1 MEGPALGSS
10 YGRLLLFGT
19 SYARNAGLSVASQGR
34 MLSPGK
40 VDIER
45 SVAGYF
51 VDDIGWQWL
60 EGDAH
65 EGATLRD
72 HLSIWLLFSRAGFV
86 LKEGQSHVVTP
97 RRRPCTP

>member
-1 MEGPALGSS
+1 MGGPALGSS

-51 VDDIGWQWL
+51 GHDIVGNAR
-60 EGDAH
+60 GDAH
-65 EGATLRD
+65 KGATLRD
-72 HLSIWLLFSRAGFV
+72 HLSIWLLFSRAGYV
-86 LKEGQSHVVTP
+86 LKEGKSTW
-97 RRRPCTP
+97 